1 MPRDPDELAAG
12 LARWLEDRRGLA
24 GAAVARC
31 ERASA
36 GMSSE
41 TYLVDIRWTC
51 EGREAEEAL
60 VLRLAPAGPGAFPE
74 YDLAAQAAAQQVAA
88 AHGVPTAVP
97 ARLERDPTYLG
108 AEFLVMPMVAGHIP
122 ADAANHD
129 PWITGSS
136 AADQEGVFHR
146 VLDVLAAV
154 HAIPPDADGLDGTIA
169 VRDVDDEIAAWRG
182 YLDWYGDGAV
192 LLPQLVDALDWC
204 AAHRPP
210 AEPEAALLWGDV
222 RLGNLV
228 FDDGRKVVAVLDWEM
243 TTIGAPEH
251 DVGWFLGLERVQ
263 EELLG
268 ARVAGFPPRDAAV
281 AYYEQ
286 VAGRELVDLAW
297 FEILALVRSAAIM
310 TRLSYLRDP
319 ARVTAA
325 TAAAHNPLLGVLAR
339 RIEAYRS

>member
-24 GAAVARC
+24 GATVTRC

-51 EGREAEEAL
+51 GGRDAEDAL

-74 YDLAAQAAAQQVAA
+74 YDLAAQAVAQEVAA

-97 ARLERDPTYLG
+97 ARLERDPGYLG
-108 AEFLVMPMVAGHIP
+108 AEFLVMPLVAGHIP

-136 AADQEGVFHR
+136 AADQEALFLR

-154 HAIPPDADGLDGTIA
+154 HAIPADAPGLDGAIVA
-169 VRDVDDEIAAWRG
+169 RDVDREIAAWQR
-182 YLDWYGDGAV
+182 YLHWYGDGAV

-210 AEPEAALLWGDV
+210 VEPAPALLWGDV

-228 FDDGRKVVAVLDWEM
+228 FDGGRKVVAVLDWEM

-268 ARVAGFPPRDAAV
+268 ARVPGFPPREAAV
-281 AYYEQ
+281 AYYERA
-286 VAGRELVDLAW
+286 AGRTLVDLAW

-319 ARVTAA
+319 ARITPA
-325 TAAAHNPLLGVLAR
+325 TAAGHNPLLGVLER
-339 RIEAYRS
+339 RIEAH